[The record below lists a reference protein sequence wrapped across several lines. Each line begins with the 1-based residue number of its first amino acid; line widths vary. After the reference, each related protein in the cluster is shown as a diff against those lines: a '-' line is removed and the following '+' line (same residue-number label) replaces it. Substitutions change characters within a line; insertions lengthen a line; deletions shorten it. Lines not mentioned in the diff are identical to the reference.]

1 MAFNHDRS
9 FFVAFN
15 DCGQFGIEAIVNPT
29 HDRSEIVDLVRRR
42 DFGKDDVIAV
52 HEYNPAEGW
61 SREVTGDIFAEAGV
75 TEAA

>member
-1 MAFNHDRS
+1 MNHDRS

-29 HDRSEIVDLVRRR
+29 QVRAEVVDLIRRG

-52 HEYNPAEGW
+52 HEYNPVEGYA
-61 SREVTGDIFAEAGV
+61 RDITEDIFREAGLYAEAA
-75 TEAA
+75 E